1 MTRLIGQFRETG
13 KIRDHRGPPAKPFAQ
28 RYTPT
33 DVRLLAETDAPHRT
47 LSGPTL
53 GKLCERAYETFGDIG
68 YQRLKK
74 LSNGH
79 LYNLRKSQTHRRIR
93 GNVDKTRPGKIAMGE
108 GRKPPPE
115 GRPGFVRV
123 DSVHQ
128 GDLDGIKGLH
138 HINLVDEITQFQF
151 IGSVERISGNFL
163 LPVLEEALLEAFP
176 FVVRGFHSDN
186 GSEYINKRL
195 AGLLGKLHIREF
207 TKSRARRIN
216 DNARVESKNGSPYL
230 NFHRPCFF
238 PVEVTDNKRRIRKR
252 YPYEQM
258 MTPYDKLQSLS
269 GTAHYLNSGT
279 TFEQLDEIAYAI
291 GDNEAPQRL
300 NQARDDLFRSIN
312 KSLRSHA

>member
-1 MTRLIGQFRETG
+1 M
-13 KIRDHRGPPAKPFAQ
+13 
-28 RYTPT
+28 
-33 DVRLLAETDAPHRT
+33 
-47 LSGPTL
+47 
-53 GKLCERAYETFGDIG
+53 
-68 YQRLKK
+68 
-74 LSNGH
+74 
-79 LYNLRKSQTHRRIR
+79 
-93 GNVDKTRPGKIAMGE
+93 
-108 GRKPPPE
+108 
-115 GRPGFVRV
+115 
-123 DSVHQ
+123 
-128 GDLDGIKGLH
+128 
-138 HINLVDEITQFQF
+138 DEITQFQL
-151 IGSVERISGNFL
+151 IGSVERTSGNFL
-163 LPVLEEALLEAFP
+163 LPVLEALLEAFP

-216 DNARVESKNGSPYL
+216 DNARVESKNGSVLPKHLGYAHIPSRFASKVNIFTQQVLSPYL

-238 PVEVTDNKRRIRKR
+238 PIEVTDNKRRIRKR

-312 KSLRSHA
+312 KSLKPDA